1 VTTGR
6 PNIGFASLLLLA
18 CACAPK
24 RAQAPAPPP
33 PAPKPSILVLLAD
46 PEGKPSSIVLTNAAG
61 TQTISEPNQAIRVQ
75 TPDAPPS
82 APVAMD
88 QAEIQKAFGSLLD
101 ALPAAEAVFTLY
113 FETERDVPLA
123 EAQKQLPAIL
133 DAIRQRRSTV
143 ITVIGHTDTT
153 ADPTYNYQL
162 GLRRAQGVA
171 TFLRTHGVDSSS
183 LMVSSHGDTDLAI
196 KTARGVAQA
205 RNRRVE
211 VIVQ

>member
-1 VTTGR
+1 LT
-6 PNIGFASLLLLA
+6 

-24 RAQAPAPPP
+24 KAQAPAPPP

-61 TQTISEPNQAIRVQ
+61 TQTISEPNQAIRVPQ
-75 TPDAPPS
+75 PDAPPS
-82 APVAMD
+82 PPVAINR
-88 QAEIQKAFGSLLD
+88 AEIQKVFGSVLD
-101 ALPAAEAVFTLY
+101 ALPAVEAVFNLY
-113 FETERDVPLA
+113 FETERDVPLT

-133 DAIRQRRSTV
+133 EAIRERRSTA

-153 ADPTYNYQL
+153 ADPKYNYQL

-183 LMVSSHGDTDLAI
+183 LMVSSHGDTDLAV
-196 KTARGVAQA
+196 KTARGVAES

-211 VIVQ
+211 VIVR